1 VITTIVLTAGDDAP
15 DYGGDLS
22 SVAEDIDTGD
32 AVGSST
38 FKSTKVR
45 PGTMVR
51 LLEECG
57 SDATFFEELVEDG
70 Y

>member
-1 VITTIVLTAGDDAP
+1 MAKQKYWKTVITTIVLTAGDDAP

-38 FKSTKVR
+38 FKSLS
-45 PGTMVR
+45 R
-51 LLEECG
+51 LKLYLNASFQG
-57 SDATFFEELVEDG
+57 FLFR
-70 Y
+70 